1 MLPNDQDNWRP
12 VPTRLVQFDQVQ
24 QQEQG
29 TKIRFL
35 GCVQTYQGESATLL
49 LSGSHAI
56 SSRATRLVHVNIEE
70 LLPSVN
76 HELLQVGAWLNI
88 VGYTRKAEPATSSLA
103 SKSGKHARRSN
114 RLRTTVVDA
123 IMIWTAGA
131 IKLDDYSS
139 AVRSYQATLP
149 SG

>member
-1 MLPNDQDNWRP
+1 MSLNDQDNWRP

-35 GCVQTYQGESATLL
+35 GCVQAYQGESATLL
-49 LSGSHAI
+49 LSGTHVI
-56 SSRATRLVHVNIEE
+56 SKTAKQVHVNVEE
-70 LLPSVN
+70 ILPSVN

-88 VGYTRKAEPATSSLA
+88 VGYVRKPDSPTDAPL
-103 SKSGKHARRSN
+103 SKSGKQRRRST
-114 RLRTTVVDA
+114 RLKPTVVDA
-123 IMIWTAGA
+123 LMMWTAGA

-139 AVRSYQATLP
+139 AVRSYQSTLP
-149 SG
+149 TD